1 LPSNGPFLWCLLRQT
16 PTERAVMSLSPPPE
30 MLLHQED
37 TSVLPGANLTAGQ
50 WLKQARAAKGVD
62 LAVLAVTLKV
72 PVRQLEALEAD
83 QYDAFKGGTTFLRAI
98 TSSMCRHLGVDPTP
112 ALALLPSAV
121 SSIRTPKA
129 SLKPVSGLPS
139 VSLQPV
145 RLLSRSARTVLL
157 LAALM
162 LLVTAAFLWM
172 PSPEAWWPG
181 HSDAETAAS
190 SAEEAAVPLGQAS
203 NPETTDASLEAV
215 SSAAASEPM
224 ALPASAPQAVS
235 SATVKSAAAPASAPR
250 SAIAAPAVL
259 HLEAS
264 ADTWLDVRDPKGPV
278 ISKLLKS
285 GEALDI
291 QAATPYSVVI
301 GRGAAVKATLR
312 GQPFDL
318 KPHTSV
324 SVARFEVKE

>member
-1 LPSNGPFLWCLLRQT
+1 
-16 PTERAVMSLSPPPE
+16 MSSSPPPD

-37 TSVLPGANLTAGQ
+37 TSAQPGTQLTAGQ
-50 WLKQARAAKGVD
+50 WLKQARQAKGVH

-98 TSSMCRHLGVDPTP
+98 TSSMCRHLGVDPAP

-121 SSIRTPKA
+121 SSMRAPSS
-129 SLKPVSGLPS
+129 SLAPVSGLPK

-145 RLLSRSARTVLL
+145 RSGLRNARTVLL

-162 LLVTAAFLWM
+162 LVVIAAFLWM
-172 PSPEAWWPG
+172 PSPETWWPG
-181 HSDAETAAS
+181 HSDAETTAS
-190 SAEEAAVPLGQAS
+190 LAEEAAVPLGQAS
-203 NPETTDASLEAV
+203 NPEATDEPLAAASSA
-215 SSAAASEPM
+215 AAASEPI
-224 ALPASAPQAVS
+224 ALPASAPQTMSPAAV
-235 SATVKSAAAPASAPR
+235 KPAAAASVPSR
-250 SAIAAPAVL
+250 VVAAPPVL
-259 HLEAS
+259 RLEAS
-264 ADTWLDVRDPKGPV
+264 ADTWLDVRDAKGPV
-278 ISKLLKS
+278 VSKLLKS

-291 QAATPYSVVI
+291 QAAAPYSVVI
-301 GRGAAVKATLR
+301 GRGAVVKSTLR

-324 SVARFEVKE
+324 GVTRFEVKE